1 MPVAVQN
8 QRPVGMR
15 RHRRQNVWSID
26 ECQADSVAQA
36 DRGERVFYNLVVQ

>member
-36 DRGERVFYNLVVQ
+36 DRSERVLYNLVVQ